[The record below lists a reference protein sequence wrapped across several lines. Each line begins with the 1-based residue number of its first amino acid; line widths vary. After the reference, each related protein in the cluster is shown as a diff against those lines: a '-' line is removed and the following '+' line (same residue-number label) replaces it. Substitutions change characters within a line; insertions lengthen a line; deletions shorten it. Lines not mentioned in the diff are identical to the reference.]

1 MTPVTTP
8 EIKRHKLSFSILAA
22 AALALCLP
30 AIAAAQ
36 GGYGYPDYRRNRDD
50 DYGRSGR
57 YDSRYLRD
65 TIRQLDRLSN
75 DFTND
80 LDRRLDHSRADGTRY
95 EDHVN
100 ADAREF
106 RRAVQRLRN
115 RSNDGR
121 NPDRSVNE
129 AREVLETA
137 GHVQRE
143 SRSFLNDY
151 RLNSEWSQIRSHLRV
166 IADAYDL
173 SWADF
178 EDGYY
183 RRDNPYPRDRN
194 GDYRRND
201 DYGRRSRNND
211 WWRRLPFPN

>member
-8 EIKRHKLSFSILAA
+8 EIKRHPLSFSILAA

-121 NPDRSVNE
+121 NLDRSVNE
-129 AREVLETA
+129 ASEVLETA

-143 SRSFLNDY
+143 SRSFLNDN
-151 RLNSEWSQIRSHLRV
+151 RLYSEWSQIRSNLHV

-173 SWADF
+173 SWSDF
-178 EDGYY
+178 DDGYY